1 MVRLKAL
8 KPMGDHCLP
17 ALQKTL
23 ARLSA
28 AMAVVMVIGVPTT
41 ALGSHNLL
49 ENGDFTS
56 GIAGWT
62 LETDSGF
69 ALAWDP
75 SVGQPSPGS
84 LILSGTFEGLG
95 LGVAEA
101 LSECFEA
108 PPDGVFHVRANI
120 LAETTDGT
128 VKCLPLITQ
137 YEGAGCTGERTQF
150 GSPPTIVPTEP
161 DVWES
166 QTTQWSLFEGFSSF
180 RVSLFFWL
188 LSGEE
193 AASCN
198 FDSVVLSEAGAAAT
212 EIPSASEV
220 GLALL
225 VGLLGLSASWLL
237 RTRF

>member
-8 KPMGDHCLP
+8 KPMGDHGLP

-56 GIAGWT
+56 GITGWT

-84 LILSGTFEGLG
+84 LSLSGTFEGLG

-108 PPDGVFHVRANI
+108 PPDGVFHVQANV
-120 LAETTDGT
+120 LAETTDGA

-137 YEGAGCTGERTQF
+137 YEGPGCTGERTRF
-150 GSPPTIVPTEP
+150 GSPPMIVPTEP
-161 DVWES
+161 GVWES

-193 AASCN
+193 AASCT
-198 FDSVVLSEAGAAAT
+198 FDSVVLSEASAAAT
-212 EIPSASEV
+212 EIPSASEA

-225 VGLLGLSASWLL
+225 VGLLCLSASWVL